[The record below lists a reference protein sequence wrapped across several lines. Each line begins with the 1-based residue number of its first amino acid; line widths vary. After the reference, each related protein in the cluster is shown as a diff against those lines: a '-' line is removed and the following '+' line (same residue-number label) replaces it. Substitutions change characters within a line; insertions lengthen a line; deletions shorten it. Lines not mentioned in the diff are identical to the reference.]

1 MKWRVRRTAVLW
13 EENPL
18 HELRA
23 CWPQYC
29 KRFWKNVFFIECLC
43 CDCTLHARP
52 LEQKGR
58 GNKHTSLI
66 ACLATVFVSRCWGYS
81 LGLFVFQSSSD
92 GSEQAGTGN
101 ADALLA
107 RVLVWTLQSVS
118 AFNSC
123 CFVPLGSGVPDG
135 LDGAIN
141 AVPT

>member
-1 MKWRVRRTAVLW
+1 MKSEADSSSLGRKPFARASGMLATVLQMLL
-13 EENPL
+13 E
-18 HELRA
+18 
-23 CWPQYC
+23 
-29 KRFWKNVFFIECLC
+29 KRFFIECLC

-107 RVLVWTLQSVS
+107 RVLVWTLQSVA